1 MANTGV
7 CQNGPLM
14 LLATIVDGLVEGRKL
29 MAGLVGRVEAIGLPA
44 LHLCYGTTKY
54 TVSVPLMLFKLG
66 LS

>member
-1 MANTGV
+1 
-7 CQNGPLM
+7 M